1 MNLKSQDLII
11 PFVGL
16 KEGVHEFK
24 FQIDKTFFKQFEYSI
39 IQDASLKVKL
49 LFEKKKTMFNLSFK
63 IKGEIFTDC
72 DRCGDPLTIKVKG
85 EEDLIVK
92 FGYEDY
98 NETDE
103 IKIISENE
111 YELDL
116 ADSIYEFAHLLLPSK
131 KTHKKK
137 EDCNPDVIEQL
148 KQLNIKKETESI
160 DPRWDALSKLK

>member
-1 MNLKSQDLII
+1 MSLKNQDLII

-39 IQDASLKVKL
+39 IQDAKLKVKL
-49 LFEKKKTMFNLSFK
+49 LFEKKKTMFNLNFK

-92 FGYEDY
+92 FGNEVY

-116 ADSIYEFAHLLLPSK
+116 SDSIYEFAHLLLPSK
-131 KTHKKK
+131 KTHKKL
-137 EDCNPDVIEQL
+137 EDCNPDVIERL
-148 KQLNIKKETESI
+148 KQLNTKKETESI